1 MTFDWAPPQI
11 GSPGPESP
19 ARAPQTQPYR
29 SDTVIDGWATAG
41 FEVRAASVRGP
52 GHRASGVP
60 RQDDFALAT
69 AAGSVIAVVADGVSN
84 APLSHLG
91 ATMVCR
97 TVVDYLLRADADAA
111 VDWPDLLR
119 CAGWALVEYAGRQLG
134 EPDPQRA
141 EALLASTVVVALVRP
156 DDAGR
161 AVAQLVR
168 VGDSAAWRLRDG
180 AWEPLFAALS
190 DPQDELLPDGVAAL
204 PRVPAEVHPVQ
215 VTIAEGDVLVLA
227 TDGFAEPLGD
237 GAGDLGR
244 LFGDGLATPPPM
256 TRLAWMLDFAGG
268 PSDDDRTVLAV
279 WPVPPGRP

>member
-1 MTFDWAPPQI
+1 MSFDWAPPLI
-11 GSPGPESP
+11 GATGPQLS

-29 SDTVIDGWATAG
+29 SDTVIDGWAAGG

-69 AAGSVIAVVADGVSN
+69 VGGSVIAVVADGVSN

-97 TVVDYLLRADADAA
+97 TVVDYLLRADGT
-111 VDWPDLLR
+111 VDWHDLLR

-134 EPDPQRA
+134 DSDPQQA
-141 EALLASTVVVALVRP
+141 ETLLASTVVVALVRP
-156 DDAGR
+156 DGPGR

-168 VGDSAAWRLRDG
+168 VGDSTAWRLRDG
-180 AWEPLFAALS
+180 TWEPLFAALT

-204 PRVPAEVHPVQ
+204 PRVPAEVEPVE
-215 VTIAEGDVLVLA
+215 VAIVEGNVLVLA
-227 TDGFAEPLGD
+227 TDGFAEPLGH
-237 GAGDLGR
+237 GTGDLGR
-244 LFGDGLATPPPM
+244 LFGDGLATPPAM

-268 PSDDDRTVLAV
+268 SWDDDRTVLAV
-279 WPVPPGRP
+279 WPVSPELS

>member
-1 MTFDWAPPQI
+1 MTFDWAPPLI
-11 GSPGPESP
+11 GATGPELS

-29 SDTVIDGWATAG
+29 PDTVIDGWAAVG

-69 AAGSVIAVVADGVSN
+69 AGGSVIAVVADGVSN

-97 TVVDYLLRADADAA
+97 TVVDYLLRADAPI
-111 VDWPDLLR
+111 DWHDLLR

-134 EPDPQRA
+134 ETDPQRA
-141 EALLASTVVVALVRP
+141 ETLLASTVVIAHVRP
-156 DDAGR
+156 DGPGR

-180 AWEPLFAALS
+180 RWEPLFAALS

-204 PRVPAEVHPVQ
+204 PRVPAEVDPVE
-215 VTIAEGDVLVLA
+215 VAIAEGDVLVLA

-237 GAGDLGR
+237 GTGDLGR
-244 LFGDGLATPPPM
+244 LFRDGLTTPPAM
-256 TRLAWMLDFAGG
+256 TRLAWMLDFTGG
-268 PSDDDRTVLAV
+268 SWDDDRTVLAV
-279 WPVPPGRP
+279 WPVSSDPS

>member
-1 MTFDWAPPQI
+1 MSFDWAPPLI
-11 GSPGPESP
+11 GATGPELP

-29 SDTVIDGWATAG
+29 PDTVLDGWATDG
-41 FEVRAASVRGP
+41 FAVRAASVRGP
-52 GHRASGVP
+52 GHRASDVP

-69 AAGSVIAVVADGVSN
+69 ADGSVIAVVADGVSN

-97 TVVDYLLRADADAA
+97 TVVDYLLRADDT
-111 VDWPDLLR
+111 VDWHDLLR

-156 DDAGR
+156 DGPGR
-161 AVAQLVR
+161 AVAHLVR

-180 AWEPLFAALS
+180 TWEPLLTDPT

-204 PRVPAEVHPVQ
+204 PRVPTEVDPVA
-215 VTIAEGDVLVLA
+215 VTLVAGDVLVLA
-227 TDGFAEPLGD
+227 TDGFAEPLGH
-237 GAGDLGR
+237 GTGDLGQ
-244 LFGDGLATPPPM
+244 LFGDGLTTPPAL

-268 PSDDDRTVLAV
+268 AWDDDRTVLAV
-279 WPVPPGRP
+279 WPVPPELP

>member
-1 MTFDWAPPQI
+1 VSFDWVPPLI
-11 GSPGPESP
+11 GVPGPQVPS
-19 ARAPQTQPYR
+19 RAPQTQPYR
-29 SDTVIDGWATAG
+29 PDTVADGWAAAG

-97 TVVDYLLRADADAA
+97 TVVDYLQRADDP
-111 VDWPDLLR
+111 VDWHDLLR

-134 EPDPQRA
+134 ETDPQRA
-141 EALLASTVVVALVRP
+141 ETLLASTVVVALVRP
-156 DDAGR
+156 DGPGR
-161 AVAQLVR
+161 AVAHLVR

-180 AWEPLFAALS
+180 GWEPLFTDPA

-204 PRVPAEVHPVQ
+204 PRVPAEVDPVA
-215 VTIAEGDVLVLA
+215 VTLDADDVLVLA
-227 TDGFAEPLGD
+227 TDGFAEPLGP
-237 GAGDLGR
+237 GTGDLGR
-244 LFGDGLATPPPM
+244 LFGDALTTPPAM
-256 TRLAWMLDFAGG
+256 TRLAWMLDFTGG
-268 PSDDDRTVLAV
+268 SWDDDRTVLAV
-279 WPVPPGRP
+279 WPVPPEPS

>member
-1 MTFDWAPPQI
+1 MSFDWAPPLI
-11 GSPGPESP
+11 GATGPELP

-29 SDTVIDGWATAG
+29 PDTVLDGWATDG
-41 FEVRAASVRGP
+41 FAVRAASVRGP
-52 GHRASGVP
+52 GHRASDVP

-69 AAGSVIAVVADGVSN
+69 ADGSVIAVVADGVSN

-97 TVVDYLLRADADAA
+97 TVVDYLLRADDT
-111 VDWPDLLR
+111 VDWHDLLR

-156 DDAGR
+156 DGPGR
-161 AVAQLVR
+161 AVAHLVR

-180 AWEPLFAALS
+180 TWEPLLTDPA

-204 PRVPAEVHPVQ
+204 PRVPTEVDPVA
-215 VTIAEGDVLVLA
+215 VTLVAGDVLVLA
-227 TDGFAEPLGD
+227 TDGFAEPLGH
-237 GAGDLGR
+237 GTGDLGR
-244 LFGDGLATPPPM
+244 LFGDGLTTPPAM

-268 PSDDDRTVLAV
+268 AWDDDRTVLAV
-279 WPVPPGRP
+279 WPVPPELP